1 MSMTNKN
8 YGMPTAWLIQQWYN
22 TSIML
27 ANRLV
32 LAETAWYKVDDEVN
46 LPPRVTNENINGHS

>member
-1 MSMTNKN
+1 MTNKN